1 MAITAVIVK
10 RMGSKAVGAIAAALI
25 VVAVVYFG
33 FGVVGEAS
41 KKTANAS
48 APSSAKGAA
57 VKPVQAM
64 NLALGN
70 MVVLARELGFS
81 ITTADDTPFDGNKIV
96 LRMEG
101 HLQRLR
107 DLYRQESDK
116 NGALVGTMLLRFNI
130 APSGEVSQVSEL
142 SSRITD
148 DNFKAAVRAE
158 VAKWS
163 FTDIVRENLTVTCP
177 LLFVREGMDITTLV
191 RWENS
196 FAQGGA
202 VVETSQRAESP
213 SPMIAAKA
221 EPAKTPPPK
230 AAKPVAATAQLTTNE
245 SEIKYSTSLRRKPD
259 FSSASLTAIAAG
271 TKVTVLNKAGDW
283 LEVRLGSAEP
293 SGFVRKEFVKPLQTA
308 GE

>member
-1 MAITAVIVK
+1 L
-10 RMGSKAVGAIAAALI
+10 GSKGVRAIAVGLI
-25 VVAVVYFG
+25 VLAAVYLG
-33 FGVVGEAS
+33 FGIGGDAS

-48 APSSAKGAA
+48 APSPIKGTAA
-57 VKPVQAM
+57 KPVQTM

-70 MVVLARELGFS
+70 MVVLARDLGFT
-81 ITTADDTPFDGNKIV
+81 ITTAKDTPFDDNKIV
-96 LRMEG
+96 LRIES

-107 DLYRQESDK
+107 EIYRQESAK
-116 NGALVGTMLLRFNI
+116 NGALVGSVHVQFKIST
-130 APSGEVSQVSEL
+130 AGEVSQVSEL

-148 DNFKAAVRAE
+148 GEFKTAILAE

-163 FTDIVRENLTVTCP
+163 FADIVPEPLTVTCP

-191 RWENS
+191 RWEKS
-196 FAQGGA
+196 FAHAGVAAEPSQQA
-202 VVETSQRAESP
+202 ANPIPVV
-213 SPMIAAKA
+213 AAKA
-221 EPAKTPPPK
+221 EPAKPPRPTAVK
-230 AAKPVAATAQLTTNE
+230 TSAATAQLTTSE
-245 SEIKYSTSLRRKPD
+245 SEIKYSTALRRKPD

-283 LEVRLGSAEP
+283 LEVRLGTAEP